1 MCPAD
6 ELDAIVEV
14 INDAANAYRGAI
26 PEQCWSQPYMPSA
39 ELAEDVEQG
48 VAFVGAYHGD
58 CLLAVMGL
66 QTVGD
71 VALIRHAYTRT
82 AHQHRGLGTR
92 LLERLRGQTQDPLLV
107 GTWRAAEW
115 AVRFYESRGFRL
127 LNARHSDTLL
137 RRYWR
142 ISALQR
148 RHSVALADSRWFARA
163 PAGRAR

>member
-6 ELDAIVEV
+6 ELDTIVEV
-14 INDAANAYRGAI
+14 INDAAEAYRGAI
-26 PEQCWSQPYMPSA
+26 PEKCWSRPYMPRA

-48 VAFVGAYHGD
+48 VAFFGAYREQ

-71 VALIRHAYTRT
+71 VALIRHAYTRMP
-82 AHQHRGLGTR
+82 HQHQGLGTK
-92 LLERLRGQTQDPLLV
+92 LLERLQGQTHDPLLV

-127 LNARHSDTLL
+127 LEAPQSDALL

-142 ISALQR
+142 IPTLQR